1 MKKGFQQ
8 LLLVTSKLILMGDEC
23 SWTLSHTWRRRG
35 QVRRSGP
42 EAPTCSRHAA
52 ATHVIGADQRADRL
66 QGAEGVVLAVALAA
80 AGVPDQVAA
89 LLVGQH
95 VGRRP
100 LEDRVQTSEVVV
112 ERAKIHNTQL
122 GRFQPPP
129 VWPCRL

>member
-1 MKKGFQQ
+1 MFLDVEPHLEREGIGCQAGKRGAA
-8 LLLVTSKLILMGDEC
+8 S
-23 SWTLSHTWRRRG
+23 RR
-35 QVRRSGP
+35 
-42 EAPTCSRHAA
+42 AD

-100 LEDRVQTSEVVV
+100 LKDDVQTLVADG
-112 ERAKIHNTQL
+112 ERNPLQEQL
-122 GRFQPPP
+122 AEQ
-129 VWPCRL
+129 LK